1 MYSEFKL
8 APSILSAD
16 FSNLKGALKICDDGG
31 ADWIHVDVMDN
42 QFVPNLTIGPPV
54 VKSLRKSTKKFIDVH
69 MMVINPENLVEP
81 FARAGADNITFHVE
95 AAQKPEEVIELIRST
110 GKMVGISLK
119 PSTSFNEIKP
129 FMDKVDLVL
138 VMSVEPGFG
147 GQGYIETSTAR
158 IAKIRKY
165 LKDNCLERVQIQVDG
180 GIKLH
185 NAKEVISAGGNILV
199 AGSEVFGSKNP
210 EKVIKD
216 FYTNARSSQAM

>member
-95 AAQKPEEVIELIRST
+95 ATQKPEEVIELIRST

-185 NAKEVISAGGNILV
+185 NAKEVISAGGDILV

-210 EKVIKD
+210 EKIIKD
-216 FYTNARSSQAM
+216 FYTNAHSIQAM

>member
-54 VKSLRKSTKKFIDVH
+54 VKSLRKNTKKFIDVH

-95 AAQKPEEVIELIRST
+95 AADKPEEVIELIRAT

-119 PSTSFNEIKP
+119 PSTPFNAIKP
-129 FMDKVDLVL
+129 FMDKIDLVL

-147 GQGYIETSTAR
+147 GQGYIENSTAR
-158 IAKIRKY
+158 ISKIKKY

-185 NAKEVISAGGNILV
+185 NAQEVISAGGNILV

-210 EKVIKD
+210 NQVIKD
-216 FYTNARSSQAM
+216 FYTNAHSIQSI

>member
-54 VKSLRKSTKKFIDVH
+54 VRSLRKSTKKFIDVH

-95 AAQKPEEVIELIRST
+95 AAEKPQEVIELIRST

-147 GQGYIETSTAR
+147 GQGYIESSTAR
-158 IAKIRKY
+158 IAKIKKY

-185 NAKEVISAGGNILV
+185 NAKEVISAGGDILV

-210 EKVIKD
+210 YQVIKD
-216 FYTNARSSQAM
+216 FYANAHSI